1 MRYLSISKNPFFIA
15 WAIFE
20 DKQFISYGKECIN
33 GIDSEERLLNIHK
46 IASKLI
52 EEKKPTFVLTHIINA
67 ERTKKK
73 VLDKVYEVRT
83 IFKLVALQNNSIYA
97 EFETSGWEKRIISER
112 ITDRKK
118 LNFIN
123 RGYKIQLDDTN
134 IADAIILAEGV
145 AWNRLQIGK

>member
-1 MRYLSISKNPFFIA
+1 MR
-15 WAIFE
+15 
-20 DKQFISYGKECIN
+20 
-33 GIDSEERLLNIHK
+33 
-46 IASKLI
+46 
-52 EEKKPTFVLTHIINA
+52 TV
-67 ERTKKK
+67 
-73 VLDKVYEVRT
+73 
-83 IFKLVALQNNSIYA
+83 FKLVALQNNSIYA

-123 RGYKIQLDDTN
+123 RGYKIQLDDIN